1 MNSASRN
8 DSCVSSVEQR
18 EVTVG
23 GGVQGS
29 EGIISIHL
37 VPSHLEN
44 ETMELL
50 RDKHRMTGISC
61 VVCLLTLSHLHT
73 LTEADTE
80 ASCVVLKSCILPCS
94 FQSGNEVV
102 VHWFQGTGKTP
113 VHSYY
118 HNQDQLAR
126 QDQRFRGR
134 TSLFK
139 DQISRGNASLQL
151 TGVEVQDRGRYNCH
165 TSTISGNKDSFINL
179 KVDAPVAEVD
189 IQKVEN
195 RITCSSEG
203 IYPEPELTWSTS
215 PPSSVTFK
223 NTTTVQETEQQ
234 LYNISGSLILSD
246 SGTDVA
252 YSCNISTRRNKRR
265 ATLRHP
271 PPIIASST
279 DTTIPC
285 SVSNTSLMVF
295 SLVWR
300 FNHSQI
306 ILNQAG
312 ANVSHSVSEE
322 WRQQVKGVS
331 ESGGL
336 MLQDLSWKQEG
347 MYTCELS
354 NPEETYV
361 TNTFLRIEKVS
372 RTGVT
377 GIIVAVVV
385 GVIVVVLLTGLILYC
400 KSKRRGTRP
409 EMVL

>member
-1 MNSASRN
+1 
-8 DSCVSSVEQR
+8 Q
-18 EVTVG
+18 T
-23 GGVQGS
+23 
-29 EGIISIHL
+29 H
-37 VPSHLEN
+37 
-44 ETMELL
+44 
-50 RDKHRMTGISC
+50 
-61 VVCLLTLSHLHT
+61 
-73 LTEADTE
+73 

-94 FQSGNEVV
+94 FQGGAEVV

-179 KVDAPVAEVD
+179 KV
-189 IQKVEN
+189 EN

-223 NTTTVQETEQQ
+223 NTTTVRETEQQ

-265 ATLRHP
+265 PRLEIQPQSDHSEPGRSQRQPLSLRGVE
-271 PPIIASST
+271 A
-279 DTTIPC
+279 
-285 SVSNTSLMVF
+285 
-295 SLVWR
+295 
-300 FNHSQI
+300 
-306 ILNQAG
+306 AG
-312 ANVSHSVSEE
+312 
-322 WRQQVKGVS
+322 
-331 ESGGL
+331 
-336 MLQDLSWKQEG
+336 EG
-347 MYTCELS
+347 RL
-354 NPEETYV
+354 
-361 TNTFLRIEKVS
+361 
-372 RTGVT
+372 
-377 GIIVAVVV
+377 
-385 GVIVVVLLTGLILYC
+385 
-400 KSKRRGTRP
+400 
-409 EMVL
+409 